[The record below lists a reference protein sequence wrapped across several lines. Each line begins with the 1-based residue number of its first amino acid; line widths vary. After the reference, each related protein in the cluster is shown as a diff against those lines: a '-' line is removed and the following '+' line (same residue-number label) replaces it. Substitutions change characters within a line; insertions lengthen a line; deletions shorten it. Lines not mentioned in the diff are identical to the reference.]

1 MRGVQRVRGVREQIP
16 EWTRRAACRDA
27 DDVSWLIRAEATTN
41 EGSSPPA
48 CERATLG
55 PVTADHRVVGWYFFF
70 LGVALWL
77 PATGRFF
84 RRASERELRLMPWL
98 NKLPWMSLYRNRIY
112 QTVIRLLVATVFVVV
127 GLLTVVGAIRFN

>member
-1 MRGVQRVRGVREQIP
+1 
-16 EWTRRAACRDA
+16 
-27 DDVSWLIRAEATTN
+27 
-41 EGSSPPA
+41 
-48 CERATLG
+48 
-55 PVTADHRVVGWYFFF
+55 VTADHRVVGWYFFV